1 MLLNNR
7 VFWKKLFLFC
17 LGLFIA
23 SAFCMKWMERD
34 LVYNGKLFTIVG
46 LEASYSLAEVQ
57 AILAGIN
64 ETVRTILGYHLYFDF
79 VFMIGVYPGIAAA
92 CILAA
97 QKLKGGFRKV
107 LLLLAVLQLVAWAC
121 DIAENGYL
129 LCWLKDPA
137 RVSSFQTYHLVVYIK
152 WALALGAVLAA
163 IAGTLAGW
171 RKKTTA

>member
-1 MLLNNR
+1 MLLKNR

-17 LGLFIA
+17 FGLFIA

-34 LVYNGKLFTIVG
+34 LVYDGKLFTIVG
-46 LEASYSLAEVQ
+46 LEASYSQPEVQ

-64 ETVRTILGYHLYFDF
+64 ETVRTILGYHLHFDF
-79 VFMIGVYPGIAAA
+79 VFMAGVYPGIAAA

-97 QKLKGGFRKV
+97 QKLNGAFRKL
-107 LLLLAVLQLVAWAC
+107 LLLLAALQLVAWAC
-121 DIAENGYL
+121 DIAENRYL
-129 LCWLKDPA
+129 LRWLKDPTS
-137 RVSSFQTYHLVVYIK
+137 VTSFQTYHLVVYIK

-163 IAGTLAGW
+163 ITGTLAGR